1 MCHQTKPNF
10 LAFLVGEAVWMTI
23 LTKVSS
29 LMGCGCDSIL
39 KGVHR
44 ISNQI
49 HKNVS
54 LYSFVD
60 KLVSMFI

>member
-10 LAFLVGEAVWMTI
+10 LAFLVGEEVWMTI

-39 KGVHR
+39 KGVYR
-44 ISNQI
+44 MAINDVEYIMCYYNS
-49 HKNVS
+49 S
-54 LYSFVD
+54 LSF
-60 KLVSMFI
+60 S